1 VGVREQFAAY
11 YPPDPERR
19 REFVAAGLV
28 ALDANVLLDLYR
40 MNTDAREDVL
50 GLLRQLSDRLWVP
63 HQAAL
68 EFHRNRFAVIH
79 DQEQVFK
86 KLQKDVTDAGEKI
99 MGIVSNVRN
108 HPIID
113 RKALEGVIRE
123 SLGVMRSY
131 LEGLGQEPILSI
143 QTAVDADPV
152 LDAVTTLLAD
162 KVGSAYT
169 PDEMT
174 KVEAEGMQRVKD
186 QRPPGYADAK
196 KDGAQA
202 LGDYVLWRQ
211 LLDEAVKRKLPV
223 LLVTNDQKEDWYR
236 RLHGITIGPR
246 TELISEMLEEA
257 GVPFHAQTLERFLG
271 SAAPILRSVKET
283 TVTEVR
289 RIAEADRTAQGDAK
303 AASRNA
309 ADPPTGGVNLAAFT
323 QDQQERL
330 RLENR
335 QRELARRAHELQAML
350 DKETEAA
357 SPDKDDP
364 RSYRRTLLARLKEI
378 RADQVQI
385 ENILQQ
391 IGS

>member
-1 VGVREQFAAY
+1 VREQFAAY
-11 YPPDPERR
+11 YPPEPERR
-19 REFVAAGLV
+19 REFVTAGLV
-28 ALDANVLLDLYR
+28 ALDTNVLLDLYR

-50 GLLRQLSDRLWVP
+50 GLFRQLGDRLWVP

-68 EFHRNRFAVIH
+68 EFHQNRFAVIH
-79 DQEQVFK
+79 DQEQILK
-86 KLQKDVTDAGEKI
+86 KLQKDVADAGEELI
-99 MGIVSNVRN
+99 RLVGNVRN

-113 RKALEGVIRE
+113 RKALESVIRE
-123 SLGVMRSY
+123 SFAKVRSY
-131 LEGLGQEPILSI
+131 LEELGQEPILSI
-143 QTAVDADPV
+143 KTAMESDPV
-152 LDAVTTLLAD
+152 LDAVTALLAD
-162 KVGSAYT
+162 KVGSAYP
-169 PDEMT
+169 PDEMA
-174 KVEAEGMQRVKD
+174 KVEADGMQRIKD
-186 QRPPGYADAK
+186 KRPPGYADAK
-196 KDGAQA
+196 KEGSQA
-202 LGDYVLWRQ
+202 AGDYVLWRQ
-211 LLDEAVKRKLPV
+211 LLDEATTRKLPV
-223 LLVTNDQKEDWYR
+223 LLITNDQKEDWYR

-246 TELISEMLEEA
+246 TELISEMLEET

-271 SAAPILRSVKET
+271 SGAPILRSVKET

-303 AASRNA
+303 AASKNA
-309 ADPPTGGVNLAAFT
+309 AGQLTSGVNLATFA

-350 DKETEAA
+350 DREIEGV
-357 SPDKDDP
+357 SPDEDDP
-364 RSYRRTLLARLKEI
+364 RSYRRTLLARLREI

>member
-1 VGVREQFAAY
+1 VREQFVAY

-19 REFVAAGLV
+19 REFVTAGLV
-28 ALDANVLLDLYR
+28 ALDTNVLLDLYR

-50 GLLRQLSDRLWVP
+50 GLLRQVGDRLWVP

-68 EFHRNRFAVIH
+68 EFHRNRFTVIY
-79 DQEQVFK
+79 DQEQVLK
-86 KLQKDVTDAGEKI
+86 KLQKDVADTGDKI
-99 MGIVSNVRN
+99 MGIVSNVRD
-108 HPIID
+108 HPIIN
-113 RKALEGVIRE
+113 RKALERVIRE
-123 SLGVMRSY
+123 SFGEIRSY

-143 QTAVDADPV
+143 QTAMDADPV

-162 KVGSAYT
+162 KVGPAYT

-196 KDGAQA
+196 KEGSQA

-211 LLDEAVKRKLPV
+211 LLDEAAKRKLPV

-246 TELISEMLEEA
+246 IELISEMLEEA

-271 SAAPILRSVKET
+271 SAAPILRSALRET
-283 TVTEVR
+283 TVTDVR
-289 RIAEADRTAQGDAK
+289 RLAEADRTARADENAGKRSAAALLGGFDAN
-303 AASRNA
+303 AASI
-309 ADPPTGGVNLAAFT
+309 D
-323 QDQQERL
+323 QER
-330 RLENR
+330 RRSLEDR
-335 QRELARRAHELQAML
+335 RRWLERRAHEL
-350 DKETEAA
+350 ETMVEAEKASA
-357 SPDKDDP
+357 SPDEDDP
-364 RSYRRTLLARLKEI
+364 RSYLRTLLSRLAEI
-378 RADQVQI
+378 REDQI
-385 ENILQQ
+385 ELEKILHQ

>member
-1 VGVREQFAAY
+1 VREQFAAY

-19 REFVAAGLV
+19 REFVTAGLV
-28 ALDANVLLDLYR
+28 ALDTNVLLDLYR

-50 GLLRQLSDRLWVP
+50 GLLRQVGDRLWVP

-68 EFHRNRFAVIH
+68 EFHRNRFAVIY
-79 DQEQVFK
+79 DQEQVLK
-86 KLQKDVTDAGEKI
+86 KLQKEVADTGDKI
-99 MGIVSNVRN
+99 MGIVRNVRD

-123 SLGVMRSY
+123 SFGEIRSY

-143 QTAVDADPV
+143 QTAMDADPV

-162 KVGSAYT
+162 KVGPTYT

-196 KDGAQA
+196 KEGSQA
-202 LGDYVLWRQ
+202 FGDYVLWRQ
-211 LLDEAVKRKLPV
+211 LLDEAAKRKLPV

-246 TELISEMLEEA
+246 IELISEMLEEA

-271 SAAPILRSVKET
+271 SAAPILRSAVRET
-283 TVTEVR
+283 TVTDVR
-289 RIAEADRTAQGDAK
+289 RLAEADRTARADENAGKRSAAALLGGFDAN
-303 AASRNA
+303 AASI
-309 ADPPTGGVNLAAFT
+309 D
-323 QDQQERL
+323 QER
-330 RLENR
+330 RQSLEDR
-335 QRELARRAHELQAML
+335 RRWLERRAHELEAML
-350 DKETEAA
+350 EAEKASA
-357 SPDKDDP
+357 SPDEDDP
-364 RSYRRTLLARLKEI
+364 RSYLRTLLSRLAEI
-378 RADQVQI
+378 REDQI
-385 ENILQQ
+385 ELEKILHQ

>member
-1 VGVREQFAAY
+1 MREQFAAY

-28 ALDANVLLDLYR
+28 ALDTNVLLDLYR

-50 GLLRQLSDRLWVP
+50 GLLRQVGDRLWVP

-86 KLQKDVTDAGEKI
+86 KLQKDVSDAGDKI

-123 SLGVMRSY
+123 SFGEIRSY

-143 QTAVDADPV
+143 QTAMDADPV
-152 LDAVTTLLAD
+152 LDAVTMLLAE
-162 KVGSAYT
+162 KVGPAYT

-196 KDGAQA
+196 KEGSQA

-246 TELISEMLEEA
+246 IELISEMLEEA

-271 SAAPILRSVKET
+271 SATPILQSAVRET
-283 TVTEVR
+283 TVTDVR
-289 RIAEADRTAQGDAK
+289 RLAEADRTAWADENAGKRSAAAPLGGFDTN
-303 AASRNA
+303 AASIDREQRRSLE
-309 ADPPTGGVNLAAFT
+309 D
-323 QDQQERL
+323 RRR
-330 RLENR
+330 RLE
-335 QRELARRAHELQAML
+335 RRAQELEAMV
-350 DKETEAA
+350 EAEKASA
-357 SPDKDDP
+357 SPDADDP
-364 RSYRRTLLARLKEI
+364 RSYLRTLLSRLAEV
-378 RADQVQI
+378 REDQIQLEQVLNQ
-385 ENILQQ
+385 
-391 IGS
+391 

>member
-1 VGVREQFAAY
+1 VREQFAAY

-19 REFVAAGLV
+19 REFVIAGLV
-28 ALDANVLLDLYR
+28 ALDTNVLLDLYR

-50 GLLRQLSDRLWVP
+50 GLFGQLGDRLWVP

-68 EFHRNRFAVIH
+68 EFHQNRFTVIH
-79 DQEQVFK
+79 DQEQVLK
-86 KLQKDVTDAGEKI
+86 KLQKDVADSGDDL
-99 MGIVSNVRN
+99 MRIVGNVRN

-113 RKALEGVIRE
+113 RKALESVIRE
-123 SLGVMRSY
+123 AFAEVRSY

-143 QTAVDADPV
+143 KTAMDSDPV

-162 KVGSAYT
+162 KTGPAY
-169 PDEMT
+169 PPEEMAR
-174 KVEAEGMQRVKD
+174 VEADGMQRIKD
-186 QRPPGYADAK
+186 KRPPGYADAK
-196 KDGAQA
+196 KEGSQA
-202 LGDYVLWRQ
+202 AGDYVLWRQ
-211 LLDEAVKRKLPV
+211 LLDEATTRELPV

-246 TELISEMLEEA
+246 TELIAEMLDEA
-257 GVPFHAQTLERFLG
+257 GMPFHAQTLERFLG

-289 RIAEADRTAQGDAK
+289 RIAEADRTAHMDAK
-303 AASRNA
+303 ETSRNA
-309 ADPPTGGVNLAAFT
+309 AGPSTDGMNLVAFAR
-323 QDQQERL
+323 DLKERQ

-335 QRELARRAHELQAML
+335 QRDLARQAHELQAML
-350 DKETEAA
+350 DTAIGGA
-357 SPDKDDP
+357 GPDEDDP
-364 RSYRRTLLARLKEI
+364 RSYRRTVLARLTEI

-385 ENILQQ
+385 EQILQQ